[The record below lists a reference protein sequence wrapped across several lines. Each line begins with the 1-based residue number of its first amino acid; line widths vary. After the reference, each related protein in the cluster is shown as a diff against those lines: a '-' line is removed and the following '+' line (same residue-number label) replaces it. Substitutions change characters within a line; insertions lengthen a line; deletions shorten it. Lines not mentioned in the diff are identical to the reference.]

1 MKITLSNF
9 EQMNMR
15 KNILIISLSTL
26 ILTGCGESKN
36 DQKDKN
42 EELQKDEMHEDH
54 SMGTLPVEKRI
65 AFMSGHV
72 EVGLALYRAG
82 KPDQAAQHL
91 MHPVSEMHQAERAG
105 IDALGFNPEVF
116 KSVSRA
122 MDDGKPA
129 SEIEPMLTEA
139 EENITLLQKN
149 AGGDLKEII
158 SFLMET
164 CVEEY
169 SAGVSDGKIVESGEY
184 QDAFGFSMVALKISK
199 RMDGDKSA
207 QLIKELIKLVDMWP
221 EGGPLAD
228 STPEPVED
236 VVAQT
241 NNVIKNL

>member
-26 ILTGCGESKN
+26 ILTGCKESKN
-36 DQKDKN
+36 DQKYKN
-42 EELQKDEMHEDH
+42 EELQKEEMHEDH
-54 SMGTLPVEKRI
+54 SMETLSVENRI

-116 KSVSRA
+116 KSVSKA
-122 MDDGKPA
+122 MDEGKPA

-149 AGGDLKEII
+149 AGGDLSEII

-164 CVEEY
+164 VMEEY

-184 QDAFGFSMVALKISK
+184 QDAFGFSMVALKTSK
-199 RMDGDKSA
+199 RMEGDKSA

-236 VVAQT
+236 VVEQT

>member
-1 MKITLSNF
+1 
-9 EQMNMR
+9 MNMR

-26 ILTGCGESKN
+26 ILAGCGESKK
-36 DQKDKN
+36 DQKSKN
-42 EELQKDEMHEDH
+42 EELQKEEMHEDH
-54 SMGTLPVEKRI
+54 AMETLSVENRI

-116 KSVSRA
+116 KSVSKA
-122 MDDGKPA
+122 MDEGKPA

-149 AGGDLKEII
+149 AGGDLNEII
-158 SFLMET
+158 LFLMET
-164 CVEEY
+164 VVEEY
-169 SAGVSDGKIVESGEY
+169 RAGVIDGMIVEAGEY
-184 QDAFGFSMVALKISK
+184 QYAFGSSMVTLKISK
-199 RMDGDKSA
+199 RMEGDKSA

-236 VVAQT
+236 VVEQT
-241 NNVIKNL
+241 NNIIKNL

>member
-26 ILTGCGESKN
+26 ILSGCGESKN
-36 DQKDKN
+36 NQKDKN

-122 MDDGKPA
+122 MDEGKPA
-129 SEIEPMLTEA
+129 SEIEPMLIEA

-164 CVEEY
+164 VVEEY
-169 SAGVSDGKIVESGEY
+169 SAGVNDGKIVESGEY

-199 RMDGDKSA
+199 RMEGDKSA

-236 VVAQT
+236 VFEQT
-241 NNVIKNL
+241 NNIIKNL